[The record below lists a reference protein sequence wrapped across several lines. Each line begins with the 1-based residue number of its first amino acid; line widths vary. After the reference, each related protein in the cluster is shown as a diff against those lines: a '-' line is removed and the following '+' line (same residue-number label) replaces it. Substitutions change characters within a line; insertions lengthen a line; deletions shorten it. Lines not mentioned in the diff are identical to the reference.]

1 MYNNYNNDNF
11 NNNIKPLFANEFQNP
26 AGIINSE
33 NNYQNNFNAVNQDA
47 PPVLEPIKNLSD
59 ATVVNAPSMEVLDPM
74 NIMPETLDRKEPPK
88 QIDPLV
94 AYDNGIN
101 YQNASVEFQEN
112 NYITSPETTNNFQ
125 IPPVGNN
132 FPTGSFNF
140 DIQNENSSNTLSSNI
155 TENQNYESVNLP
167 LSNLETEQPNKIKIE
182 YENIISQDKNEIVV
196 DNTPEQE
203 KVEEQ
208 PSYEI
213 VEKQISSE
221 EKNPM
226 LDLGIDNAYDDID
239 MLDIVDVD
247 EEKNIEESGKQTE
260 EPDIETTNEE
270 KPLLADN
277 VNEIRKLINQL
288 KEKGIKIDFEEFD
301 FEHMYQLIIKIEK

>member
-11 NNNIKPLFANEFQNP
+11 NNNIKPLFANEFQDF
-26 AGIINSE
+26 GITTNNE
-33 NNYQNNFNAVNQDA
+33 NNYQNNFNSNNQDI

-59 ATVVNAPSMEVLDPM
+59 ASITSAPTMDVLDPM
-74 NIMPETLDRKEPPK
+74 NIMPENIERNETSKLA
-88 QIDPLV
+88 DPLD

-101 YQNASVEFQEN
+101 YQSTILQSQEN
-112 NYITSPETTNNFQ
+112 NNIKQSNIPNDFSVASIENNIQPELFNFNISSENNF
-125 IPPVGNN
+125 NN
-132 FPTGSFNF
+132 
-140 DIQNENSSNTLSSNI
+140 ISSNI
-155 TENQNYESVNLP
+155 ENIPNHEFVNIP

-213 VEKQISSE
+213 VEKQISGE

-247 EEKNIEESGKQTE
+247 EEKNIEESEKQTE